1 MTENEIIN
9 HAVSVGQE
17 CRVETWMELK
27 KLMLVS
33 LPPKDRS
40 NFSRRDPKTKKQ
52 QLNDFERKLIDNYCS
67 RTGTMLKGL

>member
-1 MTENEIIN
+1 MTEGEIIN
-9 HAVSVGQE
+9 HAVSVGSE
-17 CRVETWMELK
+17 CRVQTWMELK

-33 LPPKDRS
+33 LPPQDRS

-67 RTGTMLKGL
+67 RTGVTLKGL

>member
-1 MTENEIIN
+1 
-9 HAVSVGQE
+9 
-17 CRVETWMELK
+17 MELK

-33 LPPKDRS
+33 LPPADRS

-52 QLNDFERKLIDNYCS
+52 QLNEFERKLIDNYCS

>member
-9 HAVSVGQE
+9 HAVSVGRE

-33 LPPKDRS
+33 LPPADRS

-52 QLNDFERKLIDNYCS
+52 QLNEFERKLIDNYCS

>member
-1 MTENEIIN
+1 MTENEIIE

-52 QLNDFERKLIDNYCS
+52 QLNDFERKLLDNYYS
-67 RTGTMLKGL
+67 RTGTTLKGL